1 MKILKV
7 KQGTKDWLD
16 ARAGKVTASR
26 INDVMAKIKSG
37 EAAARKDYRI
47 QLVTE
52 ILTGMPVPGGYQSP
66 EMLWG
71 SEQEPFGRA
80 AYEMKTG
87 TMVDEVGLILHPS
100 IDRAAASPDGLILE
114 QNGGIEIKAPK
125 SSTHIELL
133 DSGKIPERYKFQ
145 MAWQQ
150 ACAGLDW
157 IDFVSWDPRLPAH
170 LQLFIARYD
179 RDPEFIELIESEVH
193 KFLVEVESMV
203 DRLSSRVS

>member
-37 EAAARKDYRI
+37 EAAARRDYRI
-47 QLVTE
+47 ELVTE
-52 ILTGMPVPGGYQSP
+52 ILTGLPVPGGYQSP

-100 IDRAAASPDGLILE
+100 IDRAAASPDGMILD

-125 SSTHIELL
+125 TSTHIELL

-150 ACAGLDW
+150 ACGGLDW
-157 IDFVSWDPRLPAH
+157 IDFVSWDPRLPEH

-179 RDPEFIELIESEVH
+179 RDPEFIDRIETEVRL
-193 KFLVEVESMV
+193 FLMEVETIVS
-203 DRLSSRVS
+203 RLNNKVS